1 MENKKI
7 IFPELF
13 FTDKNLVGRDVCK
26 ISRNLSD
33 LKGIFADVEAFEKM
47 PQDKLAYEVS
57 SFLPEKEGTPGGL
70 YFGITYLY
78 PGKVG
83 NEYMMTKGHYH
94 ASIDRAEFLLGLR
107 GRRNA
112 YPHGRTTQC
121 MGRAGVSWQF
131 ALYSGRSGPPDGKCR
146 KFSFF
151 ICSLLAFG
159 CRTQLCRNCRERIF
173 RKVD

>member
-83 NEYMMTKGHYH
+83 NEYMMTLSCEYRPGR
-94 ASIDRAEFLLGLR
+94 ILLGLR

-121 MGRAGVSWQF
+121 MGRASVSRQF
-131 ALYSGRSGPPDGKCR
+131 ALYSGRSGSPDGKCR

>member
-33 LKGIFADVEAFEKM
+33 LKGIFADVEAFEKI

-70 YFGITYLY
+70 YFGLLICIRE
-78 PGKVG
+78 KSA
-83 NEYMMTKGHYH
+83 M
-94 ASIDRAEFLLGLR
+94 SI
-107 GRRNA
+107 
-112 YPHGRTTQC
+112 
-121 MGRAGVSWQF
+121 
-131 ALYSGRSGPPDGKCR
+131 
-146 KFSFF
+146 
-151 ICSLLAFG
+151 
-159 CRTQLCRNCRERIF
+159 
-173 RKVD
+173 

>member
-1 MENKKI
+1 MENKGI

-13 FTDKNLVGRDVCK
+13 FTDKNLVGRGVCK
-26 ISRNLSD
+26 VSRKIAD

-47 PQDKLAYEVS
+47 PRNQLAYEVS

-94 ASIDRAEFLLGLR
+94 ANIDRAEYYWGLEGEGMLILMDEQNGYFPVACTIFRAEWHIEWRMWEARCFHLQHAGLR
-107 GRRNA
+107 MQVIIMVRL
-112 YPHGRTTQC
+112 QKK
-121 MGRAGVSWQF
+121 VS
-131 ALYSGRSGPPDGKCR
+131 LPD
-146 KFSFF
+146 
-151 ICSLLAFG
+151 
-159 CRTQLCRNCRERIF
+159 
-173 RKVD
+173 